1 MIQRLQSV
9 FLFLTFIITGI
20 LFFLP
25 VIQLEIPQNNTDIHS
40 FFLFYTTQYIQ
51 AGDPPVFITYNWFS
65 MVLNII
71 ITGLAF
77 FTIFLYKK
85 PLLQLR
91 MCLVNIILMI
101 GLVILVTVQAYNIVK
116 PVGIWH
122 IELGFCF
129 PIIGIILTWL
139 AMRGIIKDIS
149 ILKSYDRIR

>member
-9 FLFLTFIITGI
+9 FLFLTFVITGL

-25 VIQLEIPQNNTDIHS
+25 VIQLEIPQNSIESNS
-40 FFLFYTTQYIQ
+40 FFLFYTTKYIQ
-51 AGDPPVFITYNWFS
+51 AGDPFVFITYNWFS
-65 MVLNII
+65 MILNII

-77 FTIFLYKK
+77 ITIFLYKK
-85 PLLQLR
+85 QLLQLR

-101 GLVILVTVQAYNIVK
+101 GLIVLVSTQAYNIVK
-116 PVGIWH
+116 PTGDWH

-129 PIIGIILTWL
+129 PIVGIILTWL

-149 ILKSYDRIR
+149 TLKSYDRIR

>member
-9 FLFLTFIITGI
+9 FLFLTFIITGL

-25 VIQLEIPQNNTDIHS
+25 VIQLEIPQNNTDLNP
-40 FFLFYTTQYIQ
+40 FFLFYTSKYVQ
-51 AGDPPVFITYNWFS
+51 AGNPSVFITYNWFS
-65 MVLNII
+65 MILNII

-85 PLLQLR
+85 QLLQLR

-101 GLVILVTVQAYNIVK
+101 GLVILVSIQAYNIVK
-116 PVGIWH
+116 PTGIWH

-129 PIIGIILTWL
+129 PFIGIILTWL